1 MRWSLFAALSISS
14 FVLPG
19 MAVFA
24 AAGAPE
30 GIRISGP
37 HSHDNLTVFFIHGA
51 STPGKVPLTLE
62 EALAK
67 RVVQV
72 RETGNVNQL
81 DIENLGSDAVFIQA
95 GDIVKGGQQDRTL
108 VASLLLPPK
117 SGRIP
122 IDSFCVEQGRWSAR
136 GKEDVKNFA
145 SAAGHVP
152 SREMKIAMQAPPVA
166 APRPTAGADTS
177 TERRI
182 HTQRTAPASDTGERQ
197 RKVWEGVSK
206 VHKRL
211 EEKVGAPVT
220 SPQSASSLQ
229 LSLENKKV
237 IAAKQAYVD
246 ALRAP
251 GEAQADIVGYVFA
264 INGKIASA
272 DVYASNG
279 LFRKMWTKLLD
290 AGATEAIGQRSDT
303 PAAAPS
309 IEEVTAF
316 LAGAERGK
324 ASEKLLTAGL
334 RLQSRDGE
342 QAYLFETVGAKGF
355 LHRNY
360 LAK

>member
-1 MRWSLFAALSISS
+1 MRWSLLAALSLTSV
-14 FVLPG
+14 VLPG

-37 HSHDNLTVFFIHGA
+37 HSHDNLTVFFIHGTSA
-51 STPGKVPLTLE
+51 PGQVPLTLE

-81 DIENLGSDAVFIQA
+81 DIENLGSEAVFIQA

-108 VASLLLPPK
+108 VVSLLLPPK
-117 SGRIP
+117 SGRVP

-136 GKEDVKNFA
+136 GQEDVKSFA

-166 APRPTAGADTS
+166 APRPPAGADTPRA
-177 TERRI
+177 RRVQ
-182 HTQRTAPASDTGERQ
+182 TVAPADDTSERQ
-197 RKVWEGVSK
+197 RKVWDGVSR

-211 EEKVGAPVT
+211 ADKVGAPVT

-229 LSLENKKV
+229 LSLENKQV

-246 ALRAP
+246 ALKAP
-251 GEAQADIVGYVFA
+251 GEAEADIVGYVFA
-264 INGKIASA
+264 INGKVTSA

-279 LFRKMWTKLLD
+279 LFRKMWAKLLS
-290 AGATEAIGQRSDT
+290 AGATEAIGHRSET
-303 PAAAPS
+303 AAAAPS
-309 IEEVTAF
+309 IEEVTTF
-316 LAGAERGK
+316 LAGAERGT
-324 ASEKLLTAGL
+324 ASEKPLTAGL
-334 RLQSRDGE
+334 RRQSRDGDR
-342 QAYLFETVGAKGF
+342 AYLFETVGATGF